1 ANLLRRRLRNG
12 VTALGVAVAVA
23 ALFSV
28 LAFQRGYQAGLR
40 EELDRLGAHV
50 LVVPKGC
57 PYDAASIA
65 LHGASWPCY
74 LKDEYVET
82 VRKTPHVAVAAPVFM
97 SAVYDSAS
105 GAQTVYCGV
114 DEGIQGLKRHW
125 RIDGSF
131 PRESGSALVG
141 SELARD
147 RGWRVGDRVSL
158 PGLEGKQAT
167 VSGII
172 GQTQGA

>member
-1 ANLLRRRLRNG
+1 MTSSLKLVFAIMSRRRRRSV
-12 VTALGVAVAVA
+12 VTAGGVAVAVA
-23 ALFSV
+23 GLFSL
-28 LAFQRGYQAGLR
+28 LAFERGYQSGLHG
-40 EELDRLGAHV
+40 ELDRLGAHV

-105 GAQTVYCGV
+105 GAQNVYCGV
-114 DEGIQGLKRHW
+114 DEGIRGLKKHW
-125 RIDGSF
+125 R
-131 PRESGSALVG
+131 
-141 SELARD
+141 
-147 RGWRVGDRVSL
+147 
-158 PGLEGKQAT
+158 
-167 VSGII
+167 
-172 GQTQGA
+172 